1 MIYQASGEFFHNITI
16 EKAELKTNVNI
27 FPFLP
32 FT

>member
-1 MIYQASGEFFHNITI
+1 M
-16 EKAELKTNVNI
+16 I